1 MKLIVDIKKKLGD
14 FHLNAAFEADDGVL
28 GLLGASGSGKSMTL
42 KCIAGIEK
50 PDSGYIELDGNVL
63 FDSRKGIDL
72 PPQRRSVGYLFQSY
86 ALFPHMTVRQNIQCG
101 LHGIRERGKRASV
114 EQEMI
119 RFMKLNGLE
128 NHRPSQLSGGQQ
140 QRLALARML
149 ASSPK
154 LLMLDEPFSALDSH
168 LREKLQIDLK
178 ALLGQYHAPT
188 LMVTH
193 SRDEAYRICQ
203 RIALME
209 HGYLYAPVLTKKLFA
224 DPGTVAAA
232 AMTGCKNITAAHKTG
247 EHEVFAPA
255 WGVGFH
261 TAAPVRDDLC
271 AIGLRAHYFN
281 TRTQP
286 NRHAVRL
293 GEVIEEPFELIVPF
307 RYTAQQ
313 ADAPVLWWRLPKE
326 RRPSGDTAELGIA
339 PDNVLLLYP
348 QEGH

>member
-1 MKLIVDIKKKLGD
+1 MKLLVDIKKELGS
-14 FHLNAAFEADDGVL
+14 FHLRAAFDTDDGVL
-28 GLLGASGSGKSMTL
+28 GLLGASGCGKSMTL

-50 PDSGYIELDGNVL
+50 PDSGHIELNGTVL
-63 FDSRKGIDL
+63 FDSQRHIDL
-72 PPQRRSVGYLFQSY
+72 PPQQRSVGYLFQSY

-101 LHGIRERGKRASV
+101 FRGIKNSAKRALA

-119 RFMKLNGLE
+119 HFMRLEGLE
-128 NHRPSQLSGGQQ
+128 NHRPAQLSGGQQ
-140 QRLALARML
+140 QRVALARML

-168 LREKLQIDLK
+168 LREKLQIELK
-178 ALLGQYHAPT
+178 ALLVKYPAPS

-193 SRDEAYRICQ
+193 SRDEAYRLCE

-209 HGYLYAPVLTKKLFA
+209 DGYLYAPVPTKALFA
-224 DPGTVAAA
+224 DPGTVTAA
-232 AMTGCKNITAAHKTG
+232 AMTGCKNITTAHKTG
-247 EHEVFAPA
+247 EYEVFAPA
-255 WGVGFH
+255 WGVRFQ

-293 GEVIEEPFELIVPF
+293 GEVIEEPFEMIVPF
-307 RYTAQQ
+307 RYENQQ
-313 ADAPVLWWRLPKE
+313 ADAPDLWWRLPKE

-339 PDNVLLLYP
+339 PSNVLLLYP
-348 QEGH
+348 QEER